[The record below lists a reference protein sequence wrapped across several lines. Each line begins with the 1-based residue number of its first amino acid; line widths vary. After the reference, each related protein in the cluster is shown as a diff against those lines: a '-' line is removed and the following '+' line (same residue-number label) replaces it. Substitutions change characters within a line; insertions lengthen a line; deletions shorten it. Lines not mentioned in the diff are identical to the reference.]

1 MYEHDTT
8 LTHWPCVE
16 RHQST
21 EEMGAQGGSLNPMTR
36 YLTSMM
42 KRVMAYRAAQC
53 CMGVILL
60 CELEVR
66 CLLDIIRIR
75 VHVVCC
81 SIKPERNVT
90 QQDTRTMNCHDA
102 VDSHTIHAQQT
113 LSKTHGPRGG
123 GGRGETPW
131 PRCTGCCQGERRRRH
146 WLHACP

>member
-53 CMGVILL
+53 CIGVILL

-66 CLLDIIRIR
+66 CLLDIIMSR
-75 VHVVCC
+75 VALRETVSTCRC
-81 SIKPERNVT
+81 ALTTSFASMQSARDRLAI
-90 QQDTRTMNCHDA
+90 DTKCKSVRDNP
-102 VDSHTIHAQQT
+102 
-113 LSKTHGPRGG
+113 KRY
-123 GGRGETPW
+123 
-131 PRCTGCCQGERRRRH
+131 
-146 WLHACP
+146 